1 VGVDLQQDGDAVAGL
16 AGDLGRRHPGVL
28 PERHCRVPQVINAA
42 ISSSFGFGGQNAA
55 LLFTRQ

>member
-1 VGVDLQQDGDAVAGL
+1 VGVDLQQDRDAVPGL
-16 AGDLGRRHPGVL
+16 AGDLGRPHPGVQ

-42 ISSSFGFGGQNAA
+42 ISSSFGFGQNVA